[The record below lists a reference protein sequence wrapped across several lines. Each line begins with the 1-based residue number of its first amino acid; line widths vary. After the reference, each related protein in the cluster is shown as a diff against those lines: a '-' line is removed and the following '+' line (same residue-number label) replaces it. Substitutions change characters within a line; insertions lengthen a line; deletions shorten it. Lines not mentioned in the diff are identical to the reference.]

1 MGHGYHLQTPT
12 RPNAQFLPRSKA
24 IGFLELFSMTPHPDR
39 ETILRITGLKSFL
52 KDRLFGQDDAI
63 TVVADAVKIAELG
76 VRRIGKPKAAFLFL
90 GPTGVGKTELT
101 KLLTIF
107 LYGSRAG
114 ERLLRYNMAEYAD
127 EAVALGRLLGF
138 NSSQQ
143 GDLGDGLD
151 HLNKLGGGVILVDEI
166 EKAAPKVGKIWL
178 AGVDEAEIGF
188 ANATRK
194 KLETSYVIMTSNLG
208 ATEAMQMHDSGE
220 TAMKNV
226 LRDKAMK
233 FFGPEMIGRF
243 ERWTGVVVFN
253 RLSPEIQNLVCDS
266 MIKREITYFAA
277 ERGVNIRDVSR
288 DAITEFKDKGY
299 RDAMGARPMEGA
311 VQRLMNS
318 AYCDLLIEC
327 VKNDQ
332 PFPNDVF
339 VDRERYLDEMERK
352 KSIITMRRCGR
363 AV

>member
-1 MGHGYHLQTPT
+1 M
-12 RPNAQFLPRSKA
+12 S
-24 IGFLELFSMTPHPDR
+24 PHPDR
-39 ETILRITGLKSFL
+39 DKILRLTKLKPFL
-52 KDRLFGQDDAI
+52 KERLFSQDESI
-63 TVVADAVKIAELG
+63 QIVTDAVKIAELG
-76 VRRIGKPKAAFLFL
+76 VPRIGKPKAAFLFL

-107 LYGSRAG
+107 LFGNQAR

-127 EAVALGRLLGF
+127 EAVALGRLLGS

-151 HLNKLGGGVILVDEI
+151 HLNQLGGGVILVDEI
-166 EKAAPKVGKIWL
+166 EKAAPKVAKIWL

-188 ANATRK
+188 ANGTRK
-194 KLETSYVIMTSNLG
+194 KLETSYVVMTSNLG
-208 ATEAMQMHDSGE
+208 ATEAMQMNDAGE
-220 TAMKNV
+220 TAMKGV

-243 ERWTGVVVFN
+243 RRWSGVMVFN
-253 RLSPEIQNLVCDS
+253 RLSPEVQNQVCDS

-277 ERGVNIRDVSR
+277 ERGVTICDVSK

-299 RDAMGARPMEGA
+299 EEAMGARPMEGA
-311 VQRLMNS
+311 VQRLMNN

-327 VKNDQ
+327 ARNEQ
-332 PFPNDVF
+332 PFPDNVV
-339 VDRERYLDEMERK
+339 VDRERYFDDMERK
-352 KSIITMRRCGR
+352 KSIITMRAAASPSHNSNQLSKVRSL
-363 AV
+363 